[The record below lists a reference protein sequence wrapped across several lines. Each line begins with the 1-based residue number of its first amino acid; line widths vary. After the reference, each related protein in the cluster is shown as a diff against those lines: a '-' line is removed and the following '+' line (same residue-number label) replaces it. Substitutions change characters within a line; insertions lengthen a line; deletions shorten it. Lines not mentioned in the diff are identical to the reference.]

1 MQSTPKKLQKLRTFQ
16 SDLTAAQGPVPAVAP
31 LQIET
36 PAPSIPTLKSQLPPV
51 LNAKKPEP
59 KLPPVAAV
67 PSPVAT
73 ENVTVVK
80 QTTPPT
86 IPSTLQNQVDTVL
99 HIKDRP
105 LDSSI
110 PKVEGS
116 LIQPPRTPVI
126 ANKEPVQVM
135 DTFGNEDSRGTV
147 ITNQKRG
154 RFKLLPSIWE
164 ALQEWFTD
172 AGRKLEKRAENK
184 RLAIPTVRTIEDRKD
199 TIKKAASIGAL
210 APKDDYAKLAAKV
223 PPRQITE
230 VSPAAPAV
238 MIAEKEAVPEAS
250 WSHFEGDRKVST
262 APQQPVAQPQVLPAE
277 PAKPVIPPLPA
288 TDVQPPEAVSTE
300 QVVAPPTPVE
310 PVRLEI
316 GQVPRQKSARPVPRS
331 SGRNFRWL
339 FYLGLGTTAIIAAI
353 GGASLVTWLMGESPT
368 TVVPVA
374 VTDLPATFVTPV
386 PQSSVAK
393 VALPRTRAEWYDSL
407 LQIDS
412 DEMATVIPIIN
423 IGGAERPATTE
434 ETMTMLALK
443 SEPALN
449 RSVKEIT
456 FMLIDNQPA
465 IVLKVSAYD
474 STFGGLLLS
483 EAVLSSELAP
493 LFGETVSATY
503 KVGVGTV
510 PPEFVDE
517 LADNHDVRVLKDE
530 MENEGLVYG
539 FTDQNTVIITTNKE
553 TFTSLSSRLR

>member
-1 MQSTPKKLQKLRTFQ
+1 
-16 SDLTAAQGPVPAVAP
+16 
-31 LQIET
+31 
-36 PAPSIPTLKSQLPPV
+36 

-80 QTTPPT
+80 QTPPPT

-105 LDSSI
+105 LDSST
-110 PKVEGS
+110 PKAAGS

-126 ANKEPVQVM
+126 VNKEPVQVM
-135 DTFGNEDSRGTV
+135 DTFGNEGSRGTV

-250 WSHFEGDRKVST
+250 WSHFEGGKEVP
-262 APQQPVAQPQVLPAE
+262 AVQPQSVAPAPVLPAE

-288 TDVQPPEAVSTE
+288 TDAQPPEAVSTE
-300 QVVAPPTPVE
+300 QVVARPTPVE

-412 DEMATVIPIIN
+412 GEMATVIPIIN

-443 SEPALN
+443 TEPALN
-449 RSVKEIT
+449 RSIKEIT

-483 EAVLSSELAP
+483 ETVLSSELAP

-530 MENEGLVYG
+530 MENERLVYG

>member
-59 KLPPVAAV
+59 KLPPIVAA

-73 ENVTVVK
+73 ENVTIVK

-199 TIKKAASIGAL
+199 IIKKAASIGAL

-230 VSPAAPAV
+230 VSPVAPAV

-250 WSHFEGDRKVST
+250 WSHFEGGKEVP
-262 APQQPVAQPQVLPAE
+262 AVQPQSVAPAPVLPAE

-288 TDVQPPEAVSTE
+288 TDAQPPEAVSTE
-300 QVVAPPTPVE
+300 QVVARPTPVE

-412 DEMATVIPIIN
+412 GEMATVIPIIN

-443 SEPALN
+443 TEPALN
-449 RSVKEIT
+449 RSIKEIT

-530 MENEGLVYG
+530 MENERLVYG

>member
-230 VSPAAPAV
+230 VSPVAPAV

-288 TDVQPPEAVSTE
+288 TDAQPPEAVSTE
-300 QVVAPPTPVE
+300 QVVASPTPVE

-339 FYLGLGTTAIIAAI
+339 FYVGLGTTAIIAAI

-412 DEMATVIPIIN
+412 GEMATIIPIIN

-443 SEPALN
+443 TEPALN

-483 EAVLSSELAP
+483 ETVLSSELAP

-530 MENEGLVYG
+530 MENERLVYG

>member
-59 KLPPVAAV
+59 KLPPIVAA

-73 ENVTVVK
+73 ENVTIVK

-230 VSPAAPAV
+230 VSPAAPTV

-250 WSHFEGDRKVST
+250 WSHFEGGKEVP
-262 APQQPVAQPQVLPAE
+262 AVQPQSVAPAPVLPAE

-288 TDVQPPEAVSTE
+288 TDAQPPEAVSTE
-300 QVVAPPTPVE
+300 QVVARPTPVE

-412 DEMATVIPIIN
+412 GEMATVIPIIN

-443 SEPALN
+443 TEPALN
-449 RSVKEIT
+449 RSIKEIT

-483 EAVLSSELAP
+483 ETVLSSELAP

-530 MENEGLVYG
+530 MENERLVYG

>member
-250 WSHFEGDRKVST
+250 WSHFEGGKEVP
-262 APQQPVAQPQVLPAE
+262 AVQPQSVAPAPVLPAE

-288 TDVQPPEAVSTE
+288 KDARPPEAVSTE
-300 QVVAPPTPVE
+300 QVVALPTPVE

-443 SEPALN
+443 TEPALN
-449 RSVKEIT
+449 RSIKEIT

-483 EAVLSSELAP
+483 ETVLSSELAP

-530 MENEGLVYG
+530 MENERLVYG

-553 TFTSLSSRLR
+553 TFASLSSRLR